1 MAKSVLDAGVRS
13 RYHELLGV
21 VKESAKSAP
30 VSLKVK
36 GKVSD
41 PWLEELEWLYL
52 NELTDDYQGVNIDD
66 KKGVIYF
73 LFEDEIARRKAIQII
88 EDRLIDV
95 QLING

>member
-41 PWLEELEWLYL
+41 P
-52 NELTDDYQGVNIDD
+52 
-66 KKGVIYF
+66 
-73 LFEDEIARRKAIQII
+73 
-88 EDRLIDV
+88 
-95 QLING
+95 

>member
-1 MAKSVLDAGVRS
+1 MAKSVLDAGVRN